1 MEQCSQL
8 SAEQSLKLINET
20 IRDNRMA
27 ITKKSGSHF
36 ILWGVLLTLVALAV
50 YFLWR
55 SSGNGAWNLL
65 WFALP
70 AIGYPLAL
78 LLEKDA
84 ERIPSSLISRLLG
97 WTWGVF
103 GAFAVTVSLCAIL
116 FAPMNLTL
124 VIILLFGF
132 AESVSGMI
140 IKNFPIV
147 IAGFLTGVIGVVA
160 AVRLSSDCTQILLFV
175 IAGVLL
181 ALTGVFVKC
190 LSK

>member
-1 MEQCSQL
+1 MEQSSQL

-36 ILWGVLLTLVALAV
+36 ILWGVLLTVVALAV

-84 ERIPSSLISRLLG
+84 ERVPSSLISRLLG

-103 GAFAVTVSLCAIL
+103 GAFAVTVSVCAIL

-132 AESVSGMI
+132 AESVSGVI
-140 IKNFPIV
+140 VKNLPIV
-147 IAGFLTGVIGVVA
+147 MAGFFTGVIGVVA
-160 AVRLSSDCTQILLFV
+160 AVRLSTDCTQILLFV

>member
-1 MEQCSQL
+1 MEQSSQL

-36 ILWGVLLTLVALAV
+36 ILWGVLLTVVALAV

-103 GAFAVTVSLCAIL
+103 GAFALTVSVCAIL

-147 IAGFLTGVIGVVA
+147 IAGFLTGVIGVVV
-160 AVRLSSDCTQILLFV
+160 AVRLSGDCTQILLFV